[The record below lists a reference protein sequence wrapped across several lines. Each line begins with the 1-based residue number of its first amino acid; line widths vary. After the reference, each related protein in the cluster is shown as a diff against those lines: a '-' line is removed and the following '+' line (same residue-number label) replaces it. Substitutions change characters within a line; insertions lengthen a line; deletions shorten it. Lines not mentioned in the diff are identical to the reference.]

1 METTRD
7 AFLGGRVLLDQPVQ
21 GYRAGLDA
29 VLLAAAV
36 ESMPGNSFAEAGC
49 GAGAALLMAAM
60 RRPDAAFTGIEK
72 DGHAGELAAANATL
86 NGVALRVGI
95 SAADLLHMPLAAKTG
110 FDVVFANP
118 PFFDDETAIRPPH
131 PTRHDSFIAG
141 CPLSVWVHAM
151 LDLCGARGRIVIIH
165 RAERLGD
172 LLAALAGK
180 AGDIVLYPVRPRAHD
195 PAKRLILAA
204 RKGAKGPVK
213 LLRGLDLHGEAG
225 ERFTPEAQA
234 IFDGAPISL
243 YPDH

>member
-36 ESMPGNSFAEAGC
+36 ESMPGLNFAEAGC
-49 GAGAALLMAAM
+49 GAGAALLMAAI
-60 RRPDAAFTGIEK
+60 RRPDAKFTGIEK
-72 DGHAGELAAANATL
+72 DGDAGALACANATL
-86 NGVALRVGI
+86 NGVAARVGVND
-95 SAADLLHMPLAAKTG
+95 ADLLHLPHTAKTG

-118 PFFDDETAIRPPH
+118 PFFDDESAIRPPH

-141 CPLSVWVHAM
+141 CPLSAWVHAM
-151 LDLCGARGRIVIIH
+151 LDLCSARGRILIIH

-172 LLAALAGK
+172 LFAALAGK
-180 AGDIVLYPVRPRAHD
+180 AGDIVLYPVRPRMHD
-195 PAKRLILAA
+195 PAKRIILSA

-234 IFDGAPISL
+234 IFDGAMISL
-243 YPDH
+243 YQEH